1 MTLSRREGVDIRPTL
16 LRVLTDLYVQTS
28 AHSADEER
36 QFVEL
41 TSRLIDQVDDATRAA
56 VRARLAIYPA
66 TPAEIMDK
74 LGLRRSPPGEALPV
88 AAVIAAAS
96 TGEPMAKAPT
106 EAQLRMASTLA
117 MRPNDA
123 AEISDMF
130 FAAGA
135 SERALILHNL
145 ADTPLKASPRVPA
158 ARAARALHIL
168 EMAAFA
174 EDTENFALE
183 LGEALILPQR
193 IAEQV
198 VHDPGG
204 EPLACAAR
212 ALDMPS
218 AAFQRVLLFLNPEF
232 GSSVQQRLSVVAAVR
247 PLERTIRA
255 GDAGRMA
262 RLDHGGHP
270 RQIPRHAVRRRT
282 PSRAGGNIANPARRA
297 AWNCA
302 GRAHRHRRGCGSVKR
317 RCSGLRDIQKMPP
330 CPVLGL
336 DNPGVGIEPQ
346 FLGEALLHGW
356 LRHRLQRSGHE
367 QALGRAA
374 LVIDGLRRRCI
385 QHGVAVEQRHL
396 DEHRPR
402 LLRPA
407 LAHGAE
413 YSLGLAAAQIGGH
426 PDA

>member
-74 LGLRRSPPGEALPV
+74 LGLRRSPPGEILPV
-88 AAVIAAAS
+88 AAAIAAAPTS
-96 TGEPMAKAPT
+96 APPTVKPPT
-106 EAQLRMASTLA
+106 EAQLRMASTLS

-145 ADTPLKASPRVPA
+145 ADTPLKASARIPA

-174 EDTENFALE
+174 EDTENFAIE

-232 GSSVQQRLSVVAAVR
+232 GSSVHNVYRLSRLYDRLSERSALVMLAAWRGSTMAVTRAKYRAGLYDDERHRARAAASQTRPSVQPGTAPAVR
-247 PLERTIRA
+247 T
-255 GDAGRMA
+255 GTD
-262 RLDHGGHP
+262 
-270 RQIPRHAVRRRT
+270 
-282 PSRAGGNIANPARRA
+282 
-297 AWNCA
+297 
-302 GRAHRHRRGCGSVKR
+302 GSKR
-317 RCSGLRDIQKMPP
+317 
-330 CPVLGL
+330 
-336 DNPGVGIEPQ
+336 
-346 FLGEALLHGW
+346 
-356 LRHRLQRSGHE
+356 
-367 QALGRAA
+367 
-374 LVIDGLRRRCI
+374 
-385 QHGVAVEQRHL
+385 
-396 DEHRPR
+396 
-402 LLRPA
+402 
-407 LAHGAE
+407 
-413 YSLGLAAAQIGGH
+413 
-426 PDA
+426 